1 MLPGSF
7 SATRPNDD
15 HLPFRGA
22 DTGNNGSLKRKR
34 VANADSFP
42 GIKLALAKR
51 GVSGAPVR
59 ESG

>member
-1 MLPGSF
+1 MMTTIS
-7 SATRPNDD
+7 
-15 HLPFRGA
+15 PFRGA